1 MPLRPWRRKR
11 KTLRQSRRLKVL
23 SQILKSARLNPPRK
37 PLANRNDALHFTSPR
52 LFASR
57 ALAHRHHGF
66 SSRAHRSRRSC
77 AANARRRRHG
87 FRFNSASPRPGPRS
101 DDSCSVWPLS
111 RRSRARQSRRIIS
124 FSAARAPRRSRT
136 LSCHARTRLRS
147 ADRLLRDW
155 NSRGPAR
162 SAAPW
167 KTRRPRRRLF
177 HFARTLHSEFRARPA
192 AHFDFLRAHRLAA
205 GQRTRRHL
213 ASHPAGHHAGS
224 RACRDSHAHGAHLG
238 ARTAGERLRPHR
250 ARQGP
255 HRTRRPVASRISQ
268 RADSHSHHSRLAI
281 WYASRRNHCYRNDF
295 LLAGHRPPR
304 RASHR
309 STRLSAA
316 ARLHSCHCCFI
327 RPGKSAD
334 GSGLRVRR
342 SACAPAMKALREF
355 LRHSVPG
362 SVGFVLCVILIIL
375 AVGAPWLAPYNP
387 AAQNLP
393 ARLVPPSA
401 AHWMGTDELGRDVL
415 SRVIYGARV
424 SMSVSVSVVFGAG
437 IIGLILGSLA
447 GYFGGW
453 FDRIVNIILINA
465 FLSFPGILLAIAFAA
480 FLGPGLGNVIIALT
494 ITGWAGYARLS
505 RAQVLQ
511 AKEMDFVTA
520 ARSLGA
526 SHTRIL
532 VRHLLPNIIQPV
544 LVQGT
549 IALAGA
555 ILAESTLS
563 FLGLGVLAP
572 MSSWGAM
579 LNDARGHLFDAPHMV
594 IFPALAVMTAV
605 LAFNLLGDALR
616 DWMDPRIRSYLVVTD
631 LAR

>member
-1 MPLRPWRRKR
+1 
-11 KTLRQSRRLKVL
+11 
-23 SQILKSARLNPPRK
+23 
-37 PLANRNDALHFTSPR
+37 
-52 LFASR
+52 
-57 ALAHRHHGF
+57 
-66 SSRAHRSRRSC
+66 
-77 AANARRRRHG
+77 
-87 FRFNSASPRPGPRS
+87 
-101 DDSCSVWPLS
+101 
-111 RRSRARQSRRIIS
+111 
-124 FSAARAPRRSRT
+124 
-136 LSCHARTRLRS
+136 
-147 ADRLLRDW
+147 
-155 NSRGPAR
+155 
-162 SAAPW
+162 
-167 KTRRPRRRLF
+167 
-177 HFARTLHSEFRARPA
+177 
-192 AHFDFLRAHRLAA
+192 
-205 GQRTRRHL
+205 
-213 ASHPAGHHAGS
+213 
-224 RACRDSHAHGAHLG
+224 
-238 ARTAGERLRPHR
+238 
-250 ARQGP
+250 
-255 HRTRRPVASRISQ
+255 
-268 RADSHSHHSRLAI
+268 
-281 WYASRRNHCYRNDF
+281 
-295 LLAGHRPPR
+295 
-304 RASHR
+304 
-309 STRLSAA
+309 
-316 ARLHSCHCCFI
+316 
-327 RPGKSAD
+327 
-334 GSGLRVRR
+334 
-342 SACAPAMKALREF
+342 MKALREF

-387 AAQNLP
+387 AAQDLP

-453 FDRIVNIILINA
+453 FDRFVNIILINA

-494 ITGWAGYARLS
+494 ITGWAGYARLA